1 MALFKISKGAAK
13 NLPSKKTE
21 GYCYVTTDENKFYVD
36 VSSSNRICLNAEYAD
51 KLKTPRSIAI
61 AGGAVADTNSAIRFD
76 GSKDIN
82 IPLGTVYGSYLVWG
96 GRDIIADVSPID
108 AAMSYD
114 HNANRL

>member
-21 GYCYVTTDENKFYVD
+21 GYCYVTTDEKKFYVD
-36 VSSSNRICLNAEYAD
+36 VSNSDRICLNAEYAD
-51 KLKTPRSIAI
+51 KLKTPRSITI
-61 AGGAVADTNSAIRFD
+61 AGGAVASAQYGATFD
-76 GSKDIN
+76 GSKDIT
-82 IPLGTVYGSYLVWG
+82 IPLGTVYEKCLEWG
-96 GRDIIADVSPID
+96 GRNIIADVSPID